1 MPVCGPST
9 QPGAVSVGAE
19 IELKTKGEAKVTLPY
34 LTSKPSVVAEARALT
49 CAIAFEV
56 GKRVKLS
63 ALGSQRCP
71 RIARKVGTVT
81 GLIPNSQTIAV
92 RFDGNKRSTSIH
104 RDYVELLK
112 SDHERVR
119 TGHFGR
125 ASAGRKVAGNE

>member
-1 MPVCGPST
+1 M
-9 QPGAVSVGAE
+9 A
-19 IELKTKGEAKVTLPY
+19 
-34 LTSKPSVVAEARALT
+34 AEARALT

-71 RIARKVGTVT
+71 RIARKAGTVT
-81 GLIPNSQTIAV
+81 RLIPNSSTIVV

-119 TGHFGR
+119 APFRSGFSR
-125 ASAGRKVAGNE
+125 P